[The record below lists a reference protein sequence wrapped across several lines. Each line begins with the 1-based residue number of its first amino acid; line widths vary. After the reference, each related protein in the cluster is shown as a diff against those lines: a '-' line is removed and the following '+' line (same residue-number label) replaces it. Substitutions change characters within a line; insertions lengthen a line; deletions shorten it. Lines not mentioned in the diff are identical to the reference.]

1 MLQFG
6 CDIVRATHQG
16 KLQKICFHF
25 DQKASLDLY
34 AWNTTPAVSEKV
46 ASLEEVVISTSSK
59 PDVTIN
65 IPSLKPRHAESIFET
80 ARRLFPRVDEEK
92 NIFMSPTRR

>member
-6 CDIVRATHQG
+6 CDIVKATHQG
-16 KLQKICFHF
+16 KLQEICFHF
-25 DQKASLDLY
+25 NQQASLNLY
-34 AWNTTPAVSEKV
+34 GWNTLKV
-46 ASLEEVVISTSSK
+46 ASLEELVISTPSK
-59 PDVTIN
+59 PKVTIK